1 MITYIVIH
9 LWCWMW
15 NLGICGGAA
24 CFFTFISVVE
34 TIAEIAV
41 AACIVKGMYDD
52 GLRVSRQDGKWQVK
66 WDESARKRRSSW

>member
-15 NLGICGGAA
+15 NLGIGETAA
-24 CFFTFISVVE
+24 CFFTFLSVIE
-34 TIAEIAV
+34 TIAEI
-41 AACIVKGMYDD
+41 IVVSCLIVTMYND
-52 GLRVSRQDGKWQVK
+52 GLRIGRQDGKWWVK